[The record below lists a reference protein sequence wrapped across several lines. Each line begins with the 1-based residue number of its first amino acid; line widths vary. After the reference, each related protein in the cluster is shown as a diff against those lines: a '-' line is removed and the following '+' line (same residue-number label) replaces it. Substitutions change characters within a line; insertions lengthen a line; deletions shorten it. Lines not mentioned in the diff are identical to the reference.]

1 MSFKTTNNLH
11 MTDESNLESAGKIKA
26 EKLSSL
32 AEDAKN
38 GLAEIHVTQ
47 EHLKMHGANRLS
59 KAAKTKRELME
70 ELSRE
75 RFPWEE

>member
-1 MSFKTTNNLH
+1 
-11 MTDESNLESAGKIKA
+11 MTDESNIESAGKIKA
-26 EKLSSL
+26 ERLSAL
-32 AEDAKN
+32 AKDAKN

-47 EHLKMHGANRLS
+47 DHLKMHSATRLC